1 MEVYD
6 WLWIWKTPRTRPE
19 IVKKDLYEG
28 RLETLFRICSSFEM
42 LSQKVAVIHCGPHQF
57 HQIHHHQRLQ
67 QHHHRRRDAGVVV
80 INTLII
86 IAFFYHY
93 YCCQDSV
100 NWCPTHAIETG
111 RDRGGDEV
119 CSLEA
124 LQVLEAGRAWPG
136 LAGQLTSIEPG
147 NEIRLRP
154 RHSSRTRERPMANIK
169 NERQRK

>member
-19 IVKKDLYEG
+19 IVKKYLCEG

-67 QHHHRRRDAGVVV
+67 QHHHRRRDVGVVV

-111 RDRGGDEV
+111 RDRGGDWDLV
-119 CSLEA
+119 TRYA
-124 LQVLEAGRAWPG
+124 LSRLFRFLRPVGPG
-136 LAGQLTSIEPG
+136 LAWLANWRPLNLGTRYGSVPG
-147 NEIRLRP
+147 TP
-154 RHSSRTRERPMANIK
+154 RELENDRWPI
-169 NERQRK
+169 